1 MKQIEKETRHRLY
14 VFIKKKK
21 KKRKQKNENKKKK
34 NQAPTSRS
42 FDFVNHSY
50 DYRPKCATLDSIII
64 INRE

>member
-14 VFIKKKK
+14 VFIKKNKKNKK
-21 KKRKQKNENKKKK
+21 KPKQQKKK

>member
-1 MKQIEKETRHRLY
+1 MKKIEKETRHRLY

-21 KKRKQKNENKKKK
+21 QKKQNKK
-34 NQAPTSRS
+34 NQAPTSQS

-50 DYRPKCATLDSIII
+50 DYRPKWAPLDSIII

>member
-1 MKQIEKETRHRLY
+1 MKKIEKETRHRLY
-14 VFIKKKK
+14 VFIKKKTKTTK
-21 KKRKQKNENKKKK
+21 KQK

-50 DYRPKCATLDSIII
+50 DYRPKWATLDSIII